1 LKSVPDPPLFFFV
14 DAYFIVE
21 WYVDQ
26 LDDEEIE
33 KHAVVIPNTNM
44 AQPSIN
50 YGPTYAFSS
59 PRNAHGVQDPSSR
72 V

>member
-1 LKSVPDPPLFFFV
+1 M
-14 DAYFIVE
+14 E

-26 LDDEEIE
+26 LDDEEME
-33 KHAVVIPNTNM
+33 KRTVVIPNNM
-44 AQPSIN
+44 VQPSVNN

-59 PRNAHGVQDPSSR
+59 PRNAYGVTAGQDPSNR